1 MAGSGATA
9 KEAGAERQGLAVFT
23 DTHAHVE
30 KFAESLGEDAARD
43 ILGAYFRAAASAI
56 AAAAIATASASAAT
70 TTAPTMAEA
79 PLLLD
84 PGTDVDDLPRRA
96 LLAARLL
103 GISPDGEGHLAL
115 PPWFHL
121 GAGVWPGRPAL
132 DDPEAAVAALRASIA
147 EAELLGVRI
156 SAIGECGFDFHH
168 MEADEKSQL
177 RLFSAQIELARE
189 LRLPLIVHS
198 RDAARA
204 TLEALG
210 GSARDIPVIIHCF
223 GYGPEEAE
231 AFLESGCHISFAG
244 NLTYKKSEALREA
257 LALVSEDRLLLETDA
272 PYMNPE
278 PRRGKAS
285 SPLDVGRS
293 YEKAAALRGTTASEL
308 AARVSVNAF
317 GIFGTKG

>member
-1 MAGSGATA
+1 MAGSGAAA
-9 KEAGAERQGLAVFT
+9 KEAEAERQGLVVFT

-30 KFAESLGEDAARD
+30 KFAESLGEDAAKE
-43 ILGAYFRAAASAI
+43 ILGAYAGANDHASARI
-56 AAAAIATASASAAT
+56 DGRASGEGSVPNGHPA
-70 TTAPTMAEA
+70 
-79 PLLLD
+79 LLLD
-84 PGTDVDDLPRRA
+84 PGTDVDDLLRRA

-103 GISPDGEGHLAL
+103 GISPDGEGHIAL

-132 DDPEAAVAALRASIA
+132 DDPEAAVVALRASIA
-147 EAELLGVRI
+147 EAELRGFRI

-168 MEADEKSQL
+168 MEADEKTQL

-210 GSARDIPVIIHCF
+210 RSPRDIPVIIHCF
-223 GYGPEEAE
+223 GYGPEDAR
-231 AFLESGCHISFAG
+231 AFLDSGCHLSFAG

-257 LALVSEDRLLLETDA
+257 LALVPEDRLLLETDA

-285 SPLDVGRS
+285 TPLDVGRS
-293 YEKAAALRGTTASEL
+293 YEKAAVLRGTAAMEL
-308 AARVSVNAF
+308 AARVSANAF
-317 GIFGTKG
+317 GLFAPRG

>member
-1 MAGSGATA
+1 MAGSGALA
-9 KEAGAERQGLAVFT
+9 KEGVVVWQGGPVFT

-30 KFAESLGEDAARD
+30 KFAESLGEDAAGE
-43 ILGAYFRAAASAI
+43 ILGAYSRSWADGHDSKAGALAV
-56 AAAAIATASASAAT
+56 AT
-70 TTAPTMAEA
+70 TEA
-79 PLLLD
+79 PALLLD
-84 PGTDVDDLPRRA
+84 PGTDVDDLVRRA

-103 GISPDGEGHLAL
+103 GLPCDADGRIAL

-132 DDPEAAVAALRASIA
+132 DDPGAAVETLRASIA
-147 EAELLGVRI
+147 EAALLGVRI
-156 SAIGECGFDFHH
+156 SAVGECGFDFHH
-168 MEADEKSQL
+168 MEADEKTQL

-189 LRLPLIVHS
+189 SRLPLLVHS

-210 GSARDIPVIIHCF
+210 DSPRDIPVIIHCF
-223 GYGPEEAE
+223 GYGPEEAR
-231 AFLESGCHISFAG
+231 AFLDAGCHLSFAG
-244 NLTYKKSEALREA
+244 NLTYKKSESLREA
-257 LALVSEDRLLLETDA
+257 LALVPEDRLLLETDA

-285 SPLDVGRS
+285 SPLDVARS
-293 YEKAAALRGTTASEL
+293 YEKAAILRGTAATEL

-317 GIFGTKG
+317 GIFAPKG